1 MHIRVFKLKFSHF
14 DQSEGGGAN
23 TIRKKGFCFPIYGKL
38 EGGIYDRKIDDMTSV
53 EEDKCHQ
60 FSHSKKMHSVKL
72 KSAKLKEDVCKSS

>member
-23 TIRKKGFCFPIYGKL
+23 TIRKKVFVFQSMGNWKK
-38 EGGIYDRKIDDMTSV
+38 EYDRKIDDMTSV

>member
-1 MHIRVFKLKFSHF
+1 MKAAGLIL
-14 DQSEGGGAN
+14 
-23 TIRKKGFCFPIYGKL
+23 YGKKVFVFQSMGNWKK
-38 EGGIYDRKIDDMTSV
+38 EYDRKIDEMTSV